1 MSLEDV
7 ATVVAIDQA
16 STPDPWSHG
25 QCQQSLDEHHC
36 VVMRTTSAEGEEI
49 LGYAIIST
57 VLDTAE
63 ILNITIAPQHQ
74 GKGLGAQLLAAQL
87 AALPSAIT
95 VVHLEVRVS
104 NIPAICLYHQYG
116 FVEVGR
122 RRDYYLTEYGR
133 EDAILMN
140 LARV

>member
-1 MSLEDV
+1 
-7 ATVVAIDQA
+7 
-16 STPDPWSHG
+16 
-25 QCQQSLDEHHC
+25 
-36 VVMRTTSAEGEEI
+36 MRTTSAEGEEI

-87 AALPSAIT
+87 AALPSAVT